1 MSSKGLT
8 IGTPVR
14 ITRAGSAHEGRTGV
28 LATDR
33 GMWNDGTSGDR
44 VVIMDDTRERLV
56 FEGWMI
62 MDATPVV
69 SPEVPDTT
77 DELRAVTVGYR
88 VNGLGP
94 DTPVRSVT
102 VLVGPGQSLRTDA
115 PRIIAVVLWSTNT
128 LAHRVTLVS
137 LTPSAVNV

>member
-1 MSSKGLT
+1 MNNKGLT
-8 IGTPVR
+8 VGTPVR
-14 ITRAGSAHEGRTGV
+14 IVNAGSDTGRTGI

-33 GMWNDGTSGDR
+33 GMWNGGTSGDR
-44 VVIMDDTRERLV
+44 VVFMDDTRERLV
-56 FEGWMI
+56 YEGWMI
-62 MDATPVV
+62 MDNTPVV

-77 DELRAVTVGYR
+77 DDMRAVTVGYR

-115 PRIIAVVLWSTNT
+115 PMIISTLLWSDNS

-137 LTPSAVNV
+137 LTPSDVQV